1 MGATVNTGDCLAWL
15 RSMPDNSVDSIVTDP
30 PYGLSNIKPRQI
42 TEAIT
47 AWASGD
53 RERVPD
59 GRGFM
64 GKDWDSFVPPPA
76 VWDECLRA
84 LKPGGHLV
92 AFAGSRTHDLMGLSI
107 RMAGFEIRDGLAW
120 LYGSGFPKSMDVS
133 KAIDKLDAA
142 EERRSRALEFTA
154 WIRECGLTAGQID
167 KATGTNMGS
176 HFTTAA
182 TQPAVATADLFDKL
196 RPLLPEVPERI
207 EELVAQRTVESQN
220 FKARE
225 VVGTRIAHD
234 ARKSRLGF
242 TGPTYGGTGAT
253 REIELT
259 TAHTPEAQQWAGWGT
274 APKPAFEPV
283 TLARKPL
290 EGTVAANVLK
300 WGTGALNIDGCRI
313 AHRNEADLAES
324 AGKNRH
330 ADFDTK
336 AGGNKVYGD
345 YSMVERTNYD
355 GTKGRWPANVILD
368 ESQAAALDEQS
379 GVSKSSIGKPRGASH
394 GDGWGMTQTGAEYDD
409 AGGASRFFYCAKA
422 GNKERPVAPDGTRHP
437 TVKPLA
443 LMRWLVRLVTPPGGT
458 VLDPFAGSG
467 STLEAAVLEGFDVVG
482 VERES
487 RYIPLIEQRLERASN
502 SPSLDI

>member
-15 RSMPDNSVDSIVTDP
+15 RSMPDNSVAAIVTDP
-30 PYGLSNIKPRQI
+30 PYGLSNIKPARI

-47 AWASGD
+47 AWATGD
-53 RERVPD
+53 RDRVPD

-64 GKDWDSFVPPPA
+64 GKAWDSFVPPPA
-76 VWDECLRA
+76 VWGECLRV

-107 RMAGFEIRDGLAW
+107 RMAGFEIREGLAW
-120 LYGSGFPKSMDVS
+120 IYGTGFPKSMNVG
-133 KAIDKLDAA
+133 KAIVSGGRPEDI
-142 EERRSRALEFTA
+142 RRLAMGDDYQPSGRG
-154 WIRECGLTAGQID
+154 RVNYDHGAGSAMNG
-167 KATGTNMGS
+167 KSVPAGT
-176 HFTTAA
+176 
-182 TQPAVATADLFDKL
+182 DWD
-196 RPLLPEVPERI
+196 
-207 EELVAQRTVESQN
+207 
-220 FKARE
+220 
-225 VVGTRIAHD
+225 
-234 ARKSRLGF
+234 
-242 TGPTYGGTGAT
+242 
-253 REIELT
+253 
-259 TAHTPEAQQWAGWGT
+259 GWGT
-274 APKPAFEPV
+274 ALKPAFEPV

-313 AHRNEADLAES
+313 ETSGRGES
-324 AGKNRH
+324 
-330 ADFDTK
+330 
-336 AGGNKVYGD
+336 
-345 YSMVERTNYD
+345 
-355 GTKGRWPANVILD
+355 GRWPANVVLD
-368 ESQAAALDEQS
+368 ESQAAALDDQS

-422 GNKERPVAPDGTRHP
+422 SKKERPVIDGVRHP

-467 STLEAAVLEGFDVVG
+467 TTLEAAMLEGFDVVG
-482 VERES
+482 VEREP
-487 RYIPLIEQRLERASN
+487 RYIPLIEQRIERASN